1 MADEVAD
8 SLATL
13 NDVTDRGVPYRR
25 MGGPLPT
32 ADRPYVGRIQLRS
45 PAVPV
50 VAALRSASARTRLR
64 TTWA

>member
-25 MGGPLPT
+25 WSL
-32 ADRPYVGRIQLRS
+32 
-45 PAVPV
+45 
-50 VAALRSASARTRLR
+50 VA
-64 TTWA
+64 